1 MRTTLTL
8 FAFLLSAP
16 LFAQQDREVRR
27 IFDDINFISY
37 QLTLDTKAQYQSPIA
52 KPLAGHST
60 TRHGK
65 ESAPVTDAPTA
76 PVSRVFTAQNIWAD
90 LKVTVLDYGNRMQL
104 QVTSSKPA
112 QGWML
117 QEKDANH
124 ILFRGNIEKNA
135 LNFQVSI
142 PRQYSPDLGLTVI
155 VTGPDGQN
163 PAFIALK

>member
-1 MRTTLTL
+1 MRTSFTL
-8 FAFLLSAP
+8 FALLITLPA
-16 LFAQQDREVRR
+16 FAQQDTELRR
-27 IFDDINFISY
+27 IFEDINFVSY
-37 QLTLDTKAQYQSPIA
+37 QLTLDTKAEAPSTS
-52 KPLAGHST
+52 PLAGHST
-60 TRHGK
+60 RHGK
-65 ESAPVTDAPTA
+65 GTATDVPTPVQTA
-76 PVSRVFTAQNIWAD
+76 PISRVFTAQNIWAD
-90 LKVTVLDYGNRMQL
+90 LKVTVLDFSNRMQL

-124 ILFRGNIEKNA
+124 ILFRGNVENNA